1 MASLMLRDTTAE
13 DGRNEGRYGPGGNAI
28 QRDRRFVTT
37 SKIGAQKSRLD
48 LVIEAEIIPRLM
60 VAHSVSIGIEAYQDP
75 PLATTLDE
83 SEVKEF
89 CQLILKQEVPVAF
102 SYIEAIQS
110 QGMKLETVFLDLLAP
125 AARNLGALWEDDLVS
140 FADVTVGLSRL
151 QQILRELSPGTDTT
165 LDEISVG
172 HRALLASVPGDQHT
186 FGVFMVEE
194 FFRRGGWDV
203 VTCVMESSEELLE
216 LASMEEFSIIGF
228 STGRD
233 DLLDQ
238 LASDVRNLYRVSK
251 NRNVR
256 ILVGGRCFRDDPV
269 LVKKIG
275 ADGTASDGKEA
286 VDIANALCGVAMR
299 G

>member
-1 MASLMLRDTTAE
+1 MASLMLRSTIAQD
-13 DGRNEGRYGPGGNAI
+13 DRVEGRFGLGGIAVN
-28 QRDRRFVTT
+28 RDRRRVTT
-37 SKIGAQKSRLD
+37 SNNGAQKSRLD

-60 VAHSVSIGIEAYQDP
+60 VAHSVSVGVEAYQDP
-75 PLATTLDE
+75 PVAATLDDAE
-83 SEVKEF
+83 IKDF
-89 CQLILKQEVPVAF
+89 CQLILKQEVPIAF

-110 QGMKLETVFLDLLAP
+110 QGMKLESVFLDLLAP
-125 AARNLGALWEDDLVS
+125 AARNLGTMWEEDTVN

-151 QQILRELSPGTDTT
+151 QQILRELSRSTDTT
-165 LDEISVG
+165 LDELSVG

-203 VTCVMESSEELLE
+203 VTCVLESSEELLE

-238 LASDVRNLYRVSK
+238 LASDVRSLYRVSK
-251 NRNVR
+251 NRDVR

-269 LVKKIG
+269 LVERIG
-275 ADGTASDGKEA
+275 ADGTASDGREA
-286 VDIANALCGVAMR
+286 VSIANALCGVAMR

>member
-1 MASLMLRDTTAE
+1 MLRDTIAK
-13 DGRNEGRYGPGGNAI
+13 DGRAEGRYGLGGIAAR
-28 QRDRRFVTT
+28 RDMTVVTT
-37 SKIGAQKSRLD
+37 SNNGAQKSRLD
-48 LVIEAEIIPRLM
+48 LVIEAELIPRLM
-60 VAHSVSIGIEAYQDP
+60 VAHSVAIGAEAYQDP
-75 PLATTLDE
+75 PAATTLDDTE
-83 SEVKEF
+83 ISDF
-89 CQLILKQEVPVAF
+89 CSLILKQDVQVAF
-102 SYIEAIQS
+102 SFIEAMQN
-110 QGMKLETVFLDLLAP
+110 QGMKLETIFLDLLAP
-125 AARNLGALWEDDLVS
+125 AARNLGAMWEEDTVN

-151 QQILRELSPGTDTT
+151 QQILRELSPSTDTT
-165 LDEISVG
+165 LDELSVG

-203 VTCVMESSEELLE
+203 VTCVLESSEELLE
-216 LASMEEFSIIGF
+216 LAAMEEFSIIGF

-238 LASDVRNLYRVSK
+238 LASDVRSLYRVSK

-269 LVKKIG
+269 LVDRIG
-275 ADGTASDGKEA
+275 ADGTASDGREA
-286 VDIANALCGVAMR
+286 VSIANALCGVAMR

>member
-1 MASLMLRDTTAE
+1 MASLMLRNAIAQ
-13 DGRNEGRYGPGGNAI
+13 DGRVVGPHDPGGIAI
-28 QRDRRFVTT
+28 YRDGNFVTT
-37 SKIGAQKSRLD
+37 SNHGAQKSRLD

-60 VAHSVSIGIEAYQDP
+60 VAHSVSVGVEAYQDP
-75 PLATTLDE
+75 PVATTLDE
-83 SEVKEF
+83 TDIDDF

-102 SYIEAIQS
+102 SYIEAIQI
-110 QGMKLETVFLDLLAP
+110 QGMKLESVFLDLLAP
-125 AARNLGALWEDDLVS
+125 AARSLGTMWDEDTVS

-151 QQILRELSPGTDTT
+151 QQILRELSPNTDTT
-165 LDEISVG
+165 MDEIAVG

-203 VTCVMESSEELLE
+203 VTCVLESSEELLE
-216 LASMEEFSIIGF
+216 LAAIEEFSIIGF

-238 LASDVRNLYRVSK
+238 LASDVRSLYRVSK
-251 NRNVR
+251 NKDVR
-256 ILVGGRCFRDDPV
+256 ILVGGRCFLDDPG
-269 LVKKIG
+269 LLQKIG
-275 ADGTASDGKEA
+275 ADGTASNGLEA
-286 VDIANALCGVAMR
+286 VSVANTLCGVALR

>member
-1 MASLMLRDTTAE
+1 MASLMLRSTIAQD
-13 DGRNEGRYGPGGNAI
+13 DRVEGRFGLGGIAVN
-28 QRDRRFVTT
+28 RDRRVVTT
-37 SKIGAQKSRLD
+37 SNNGAQKSRLD

-60 VAHSVSIGIEAYQDP
+60 VAHSVSVGVEAYQDP
-75 PLATTLDE
+75 PVATKLDDAE
-83 SEVKEF
+83 IKDF
-89 CQLILKQEVPVAF
+89 CQLILKQEVPIAF
-102 SYIEAIQS
+102 SYIEAMQS
-110 QGMKLETVFLDLLAP
+110 QGMKLESIFLDLLAP
-125 AARNLGALWEDDLVS
+125 AARNLGAMWEEDTVN

-151 QQILRELSPGTDTT
+151 QQILRELSPNTDTT
-165 LDEISVG
+165 LDELSVG

-203 VTCVMESSEELLE
+203 VTCVLESSEELLE

-238 LASDVRNLYRVSK
+238 LASDVRSLYRVSK
-251 NRNVR
+251 NRDVR

-269 LVKKIG
+269 LVERIG
-275 ADGTASDGKEA
+275 ADGTASDGREA
-286 VDIANALCGVAMR
+286 VSIANALCGVAMR